1 MRPNLALLPERKAF
15 PKRGPH
21 AFALQVDGGEFIPA
35 MLDAIAGAKDR
46 VFLEMYL
53 FVSGSAA
60 ERFIAALTGAARR
73 GVAVYL
79 LIDDFG
85 SRGLSRED
93 RERLVAA
100 GVHMALYNPLGLGRW
115 RVSLLR
121 NHRKLLAVDGAVAFV
136 GGMGITDD
144 FDPESRRDGQH
155 WHEVMLQLRGPCV
168 ADWEILFAHCWRQ
181 WSMQPIALPT
191 PPPKVVP
198 GAADGQ
204 VVGHIRAGGRPVMR
218 SVLTAIRKA
227 RQRVWIAT
235 AYFVP
240 TVRLRRAL
248 RRAARRGVDVRLL
261 LAGPRNDHPSV
272 WHAGRRFYGRLLRG
286 GVRIFEYQ
294 PRFLHAKAVL
304 CDDWSSIGSSNL
316 DHWTLRWNLEANQT
330 VIDPAFA
337 GKLAELFT
345 VDFEHSEEWT
355 DTAWRNRGL
364 WLRLMERVAGGLD
377 DYLVQWSYRRALRQP
392 PPQRS

>member
-1 MRPNLALLPERKAF
+1 VRPNFVLLPKREAF
-15 PKRGPH
+15 PRRGPH
-21 AFALQVDGGEFIPA
+21 IYALQVDGGEFIPA
-35 MLDAIAGAKDR
+35 MLDAIAEARDR

-53 FVSGSAA
+53 FVSGSVA
-60 ERFIAALTGAARR
+60 EKFIAALAGAARR

-100 GVHMALYNPLGLGRW
+100 GVHMALYNPLELSRW
-115 RVSLLR
+115 RTSLLR
-121 NHRKLLAVDGAVAFV
+121 NHRKLLAVDGEVAFV

-144 FDPESRRDGQH
+144 FDPASRRDGQH
-155 WHEVMLQLRGPCV
+155 WHEVMLDLRGPCV
-168 ADWEILFAHCWRQ
+168 ADWETLFAHCWRQ
-181 WSMQPIALPT
+181 WSMEPVPLPAT
-191 PPPKVVP
+191 PPKVAAE
-198 GAADGQ
+198 AADGQ
-204 VVGHIRAGGRPVMR
+204 VFGHIRAGGRPVMR
-218 SVLTAIRKA
+218 SVLTAIGKA
-227 RQRVWIAT
+227 RRRVWIAT

-261 LAGPRNDHPSV
+261 LAGPHNDHPSV

-294 PRFLHAKAVL
+294 PRFLHAKMML
-304 CDDWSSIGSSNL
+304 CDDWASVGSSNL
-316 DHWTLRWNLEANQT
+316 DHWTLRWNLEANQGVT
-330 VIDPAFA
+330 DPAFA
-337 GKLAELFT
+337 GKLAGLFAA
-345 VDFEHSEEWT
+345 DFEQSEEWT
-355 DTAWRNRGL
+355 VAAWRDRGL

-377 DYLVQWSYRRALRQP
+377 DYLIQWSYRRALRHP
-392 PPQRS
+392 PPQRY